1 MSLLVVG
8 SVAIDSV
15 ETPTEKREN
24 VLGGAAVFFSYSASY
39 FTPVR
44 LVGIV
49 GEDWPPEHTK
59 LLKSRN
65 IDMAGLHTVKGGKT
79 FFWRG
84 KYLPNM
90 NDRETLEVHLNVFG
104 DFEPVVPPTFRESK
118 FLFLA
123 NAPPMV
129 QMKVMDQVPNALI
142 DRGRHDGFVDQH
154 SARRADAIVQADRW
168 VGAERCGGEAV
179 ERDRQFGEGRVGGA
193 EDGAEVRGD
202 QEGGAWGDVLQ

>member
-15 ETPTEKREN
+15 ETPTDRREN

-65 IDMAGLHTVKGGKT
+65 IDMAGLHMVKGGKT
-79 FFWRG
+79 FFWTG
-84 KYLPNM
+84 KYQPNM

-123 NAPPMV
+123 NAPAGGA
-129 QMKVMDQVPNALI
+129 DE
-142 DRGRHDGFVDQH
+142 GDG
-154 SARRADAIVQADRW
+154 S
-168 VGAERCGGEAV
+168 GAE
-179 ERDRQFGEGRVGGA
+179 GA
-193 EDGAEVRGD
+193 C
-202 QEGGAWGDVLQ
+202 